1 MNPMMNLECVTDTLP
16 ILYCPFCRRRLR
28 GIEMEKYIVC
38 ETCGKKITKTVWSS
52 SAEFYCSQK
61 CLLNAPYVE
70 KTTVS
75 ELMDYYSDRLICKN
89 DGELVFS
96 ED

>member
-1 MNPMMNLECVTDTLP
+1 
-16 ILYCPFCRRRLR
+16 
-28 GIEMEKYIVC
+28 MEKYIIC

-75 ELMDYYSDRLICKN
+75 ELMDYYGDRLICKN
-89 DGELVFS
+89 DGELFFS
-96 ED
+96 DD

>member
-1 MNPMMNLECVTDTLP
+1 
-16 ILYCPFCRRRLR
+16 
-28 GIEMEKYIVC
+28 MEKYIIC
-38 ETCGKKITKTVWSS
+38 ETCGKKTMKTVWSS
-52 SAEFYCSQK
+52 NAEFYCSQK

-70 KTTVS
+70 RTTVS
-75 ELMDYYSDRLICKN
+75 ELINYYGDRFICKN